1 MQSGAKVTNQ
11 VTCIALYINA
21 VMTFNLVV
29 AGTAIFTV
37 KLKFDVV
44 CLLAPS

>member
-1 MQSGAKVTNQ
+1 MQSGAKVTHQ

-29 AGTAIFTV
+29 GSTAIDNI

>member
-1 MQSGAKVTNQ
+1 MQSSAKVTHQ
-11 VTCIALYINA
+11 VTCIALYLNA
-21 VMTFNLVV
+21 VMTLNLTVG
-29 AGTAIFTV
+29 GTAIDNV